1 FVKPLPARVREEFVG
16 NQLNSQLLH
25 TQSAVI
31 AFECAN
37 CATGY
42 WSHYTIDR
50 AMVIASFG
58 QPALQLGNRR
68 SIAVSV
74 SGVAVVTII
83 VPIRRIIPVR
93 IIVVVK
99 RVGNAP
105 GPIGVRIPVVRI
117 TIIVPIRRIIPIR
130 IIAVAKR
137 VRNTPTPRGVPTPG
151 NAPAPRG
158 IPTPVVR
165 ITKSTGEDE
174 SVTVESMMAPVA
186 SPIAATPVSTSPV
199 EVFSRVAAAEFF
211 RPASAELVSASRRYR
226 AKMFALSAMS
236 ASRRY
241 RAKMFALFAVIS
253 AVSAM
258 FRQTRANGDGEG
270 ENDRKERF
278 HITKYSLLPRRMRLS
293 EARDRRGP
301 ESPIQAQRTPSAFH
315 RCAQR
320 SVFRRPRAR
329 QD

>member
-1 FVKPLPARVREEFVG
+1 VG
-16 NQLNSQLLH
+16 
-25 TQSAVI
+25 
-31 AFECAN
+31 
-37 CATGY
+37 
-42 WSHYTIDR
+42 
-50 AMVIASFG
+50 
-58 QPALQLGNRR
+58 
-68 SIAVSV
+68 
-74 SGVAVVTII
+74 
-83 VPIRRIIPVR
+83 
-93 IIVVVK
+93 K

-117 TIIVPIRRIIPIR
+117 TIIVAIRRIIPIR

-137 VRNTPTPRGVPTPG
+137 VRNAPTPRGVPTPG

-199 EVFSRVAAAEFF
+199 AVFSRVAAAEFF

-241 RAKMFALFAVIS
+241 RANMFALFAVVSAVS

-258 FRQTRANGDGEG
+258 FRQSRANGDGEG

-278 HITKYSLLPRRMRLS
+278 HSTKYSLLPRRMRLS

-301 ESPIQAQRTPSAFH
+301 ESPIQA
-315 RCAQR
+315 
-320 SVFRRPRAR
+320 
-329 QD
+329 